1 MKWKSFKRRN
11 YFKGF
16 LKPKYRFSNK
26 HFNKKYF
33 TFKLELE
40 DNLRLSWLN
49 SKEKFYTNKSLKS
62 FNMIRKQRKWPM
74 SSIQNWRKQ
83 NELIRYSDE

>member
-1 MKWKSFKRRN
+1 MRWKSFKRRN

-16 LKPKYRFSNK
+16 LKPKYSFYNK

-40 DNLRLSWLN
+40 DNLRMSWAN
-49 SKEKFYTNKSLKS
+49 SDGKFYPNRSLRS

-74 SSIQNWRKQ
+74 TSIQNWHKRP
-83 NELIRYSDE
+83 EFTGY